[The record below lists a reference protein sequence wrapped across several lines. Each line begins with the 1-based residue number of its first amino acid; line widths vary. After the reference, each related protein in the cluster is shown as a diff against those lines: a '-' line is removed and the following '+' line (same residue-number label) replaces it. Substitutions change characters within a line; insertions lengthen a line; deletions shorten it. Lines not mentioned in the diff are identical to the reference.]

1 MNRIHQEAPNPD
13 GDHFIY
19 RLPAWLAQLLQAG
32 TGIAG
37 VTTAFLTV
45 DNWNAMPLPVRV
57 IGAFLAVGLCFVAL
71 NRRVFAPRTHF
82 VADERGIAFP
92 GRDKWLFVP
101 WPNIS
106 NIRIVEIMDGESS
119 TGIAFNLRLSPQEK
133 TEFFRQPLRP
143 ADHLHAG
150 SAQLAVGY
158 ASYPPSPKALAT
170 ILLGLK
176 HKPRQ

>member
-1 MNRIHQEAPNPD
+1 MP
-13 GDHFIY
+13 
-19 RLPAWLAQLLQAG
+19 RLPGPHHLEGLARAEKDALDVRLEGARLDLDPADLPRKWG
-32 TGIAG
+32 SIGKAIPN
-37 VTTAFLTV
+37 V
-45 DNWNAMPLPVRV
+45 DL
-57 IGAFLAVGLCFVAL
+57 
-71 NRRVFAPRTHF
+71 F
-82 VADERGIAFP
+82 VADEQGIFFP
-92 GRDKWLFVP
+92 GQDRWLFVP

-106 NIRIVEIMDGESS
+106 NIRVVEIMDGESS